1 MQAAPWKLDHAITV
15 RLGTLF
21 KTLAFTHE
29 KGEEA
34 PQDQTDQSPS
44 QLDAVLRAHRKG
56 NEREKPEEYC
66 SHPKR
71 RPEVK

>member
-1 MQAAPWKLDHAITV
+1 MQVAPWKLDHAIMV

-34 PQDQTDQSPS
+34 PQDQTDQSLR
-44 QLDAVLRAHRKG
+44 QLDTVLRAHRKG
-56 NEREKPEEYC
+56 NEREKPGVYC
-66 SHPKR
+66 SHLRR